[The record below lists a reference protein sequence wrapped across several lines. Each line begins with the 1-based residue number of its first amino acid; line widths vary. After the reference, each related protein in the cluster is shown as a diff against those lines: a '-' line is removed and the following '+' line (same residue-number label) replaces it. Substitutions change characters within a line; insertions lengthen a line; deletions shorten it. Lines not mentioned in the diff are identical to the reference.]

1 MYLLE
6 LVGTDDALAAAEA
19 ATRASGVE
27 RIAPALAVATS
38 IDERVGDLALTH
50 RVGEV
55 VARTDGSVDAV
66 VARTDGPVDAVVA
79 ALRDAPID
87 RRGTVAVRARTVRET
102 AIDTQRVERRLG
114 AILVERGFSVDLD
127 APDHELRAVFSGEC
141 GVLAWLTHDVD
152 RTVADRAPTD
162 RPFFRPGC
170 MSPTLARALVNLA
183 GARPGR
189 TILDPMCGTGGHLAE
204 ARRVGAHAVGVDVER
219 AMAAG
224 AAQNLAAV
232 ADDGWLVV
240 RGDATA
246 LPVGSVDGCVV
257 DVPYGRQTKV
267 ASRDVETLVE
277 RALAEASRVTR
288 RVVLVGD
295 RTYADLAPRL
305 GWTVQLHVERRVHRS
320 LDRHVHVLDRC

>member
-6 LVGTDDALAAAEA
+6 LVGTDDALAAQEA
-19 ATRASGVE
+19 GTRASGVE
-27 RIAPALAVATS
+27 RIAPALAVATG
-38 IDERVGDLALTH
+38 IDDRVGDLALTH
-50 RVGEV
+50 RVGDLL
-55 VARTDGSVDAV
+55 ARTDASLDAV
-66 VARTDGPVDAVVA
+66 LA
-79 ALRDAPID
+79 ALTDASID
-87 RRGTVAVRARTVRET
+87 REGSVAVRARTVRET

-114 AILVERGFSVDLD
+114 ALLVERGFTVDLD
-127 APDHELRAVFSGEC
+127 SPDHELRAVFSGEC
-141 GVLAWLTHDVD
+141 GALAWLTHDLD
-152 RTVADRAPTD
+152 RSVADRAPTD

-170 MSPTLARALVNLA
+170 MAPTLARALVNLA

-204 ARRVGAHAVGVDVER
+204 ARRVGARAIGIDVER

-232 ADDGWLVV
+232 DDDGWLVA

-246 LPVGSVDGCVV
+246 LPVGAVEGCVV

-277 RALAEASRVTR
+277 AALAELRRVTG

-295 RTYADLAPRL
+295 RPYVDLARAT
-305 GWTVQLHVERRVHRS
+305 GWTVSVHVERRVHRS
-320 LDRHVHVLDRC
+320 LDRHIHVLDRA